1 MQETFLSDN
10 QLAERYGV
18 SRITVWRWHKTKR
31 DFPRVIKLSEG
42 CARWRLS
49 EIEAWE
55 ASKAEPTGS
64 SRNGAGS
71 RADRQQLHA

>member
-10 QLAERYGV
+10 QLADRYGV
-18 SRITVWRWHKTKR
+18 SRITVWRWHKVKP

-55 ASKAEPTGS
+55 S
-64 SRNGAGS
+64 SRALV
-71 RADRQQLHA
+71 AAE

>member
-55 ASKAEPTGS
+55 ASKAEPSSSCATGATA
-64 SRNGAGS
+64 RPEH
-71 RADRQQLHA
+71 QHLHA